1 MTWVKVCGLRTAA
14 DVEAASKA
22 GADAVGFVLFQESP
36 RAVRPD
42 LAARLIADATTP
54 SYILTVD
61 ASPAEVLDLAAF
73 TGASGVQPYGA
84 DASEAAAAARRAGLA
99 VLRPRKVTAD
109 LDLTDIPQDQTLLL
123 DANVDGLH
131 GGTGTR
137 FDPALLPEID
147 RDWVMAGGLD
157 PSNVAEAVRT
167 LRPWGVDASSRLE
180 SSPGHKD
187 HELIAA
193 FVREAKST

>member
-1 MTWVKVCGLRTAA
+1 MTWVKVCGLRTSG
-14 DVEAASKA
+14 DVEAATKA

-42 LAARLIADATTP
+42 LAARLIADADLP
-54 SYILTVD
+54 SFLLTVD

-73 TGASGVQPYGA
+73 TGASGIQPYGA
-84 DASEAAAAARRAGLA
+84 DAAEAASAARRAGLA
-99 VLRPRKVTAD
+99 VLRPRKVTGD
-109 LDLTDIPQDQTLLL
+109 LDLTDIPEDQTPLL
-123 DANVDGLH
+123 DANVDGMH
-131 GGTGTR
+131 GGTGVR
-137 FDPALLPEID
+137 FDPELVPKID

-167 LRPWGVDASSRLE
+167 LQPWGVDASSRLE